1 MSRLLWERLPFLVA
15 LGAIILPTLL
25 FTIGLRREFYV
36 HTSDGIV
43 IISGTSTGIGR
54 EACSYLAER
63 HSKITFY
70 CGVRKETDGISGH
83 PFTTLEN
90 VVPVILDVTKDE
102 DVDSVISKVQESGKP
117 LVAVFNNAGVNK
129 LGTIEFQDLDVYRWH
144 FDVHL
149 FGTYRLTQAALPLL
163 RQAKG
168 RVIVM
173 GSIMGRSSAPVR
185 MAAYSGA
192 KHAQE
197 AFGDALRKEVE
208 HHGVSVSLIE
218 PGFLRTKLIDK
229 VERDERDFLQADGE
243 EMKTYPN
250 LYNEAKMKVAIAMLS
265 MVGEI
270 EETCEA
276 IADAMFGK
284 FPKTRYVTS
293 VVGPLPSWLFL
304 RILEIIPDRMADI
317 LLKNVRLLGLFG
329 GFVKNKMLGRK
340 IQ

>member
-1 MSRLLWERLPFLVA
+1 
-15 LGAIILPTLL
+15 
-25 FTIGLRREFYV
+25 
-36 HTSDGIV
+36 V

-70 CGVRKETDGISGH
+70 CGVRKEADGRSGH

-117 LVAVFNNAGVNK
+117 LVAVFNNAGVSK
-129 LGTIEFQDLDVYRWH
+129 SGTIEFQDLDVYRWH
-144 FDVHL
+144 FDVHV

-173 GSIMGRSSAPVR
+173 GSIMGRNPAWAR
-185 MAAYSGA
+185 MAAYAGA

-218 PGFLRTKLIDK
+218 PGFLRTELIDK
-229 VERDERDFLQADGE
+229 AERDEREAHQADGE
-243 EMKTYPN
+243 EMKTYPH
-250 LYNEAKMKVAIAMLS
+250 LYNEEIMNKAIAIMS
-265 MVGEI
+265 MVGEV

-276 IADAMFGK
+276 IEDAMFGK

-304 RILEIIPDRMADI
+304 RIFENIPDRMTDFLLRI
-317 LLKNVRLLGLFG
+317 FENIPDRMTDFLLKRA
-329 GFVKNKMLGRK
+329 
-340 IQ
+340 